1 MSKSNSRFI
10 VPAKS
15 SDAGKA
21 EHKNISIIIPVAGM
35 GSRMKRYGP
44 KCLFPT
50 SKGST
55 ILSKIIKNIRKVYP
69 YCEIIATVGFDAD
82 KVIDSVPKNI
92 RIVENQLYDTT
103 NMVESIRLA
112 LNNAVNDDVIIVNGD
127 LIFNVFA
134 LQNLTKHGSCVVVDS
149 QNRFNKK
156 DEVGVTVIDN
166 MAVNFAYGLP
176 IKWAQI
182 IYLTGKELVKFH
194 EFCNDREK
202 NKMHTFE
209 ILNMVIESGGVFL
222 ADEPKGMQIKEID
235 SLKDL
240 PRWDK

>member
-1 MSKSNSRFI
+1 MAKANSRFI
-10 VPAKS
+10 APAQA

-21 EHKNISIIIPVAGM
+21 EHKNVSVIIPAAGM

-55 ILSKIIKNIRKVYP
+55 ILSKIIKNIKKVYP
-69 YCEIIATVGFDAD
+69 YCEIIAAVGFDAD
-82 KVIDSVPKNI
+82 KVIESVPREI

-103 NMVESIRLA
+103 NMVESIRLS
-112 LNNAVNDDVIIVNGD
+112 LNNAVHNDVIIVNGD
-127 LIFNVFA
+127 LIFNVFT
-134 LQNLTKHGSCVVVDS
+134 LQNLTKYGSCVVVDS
-149 QNRFNKK
+149 QDRFNR
-156 DEVGVTVIDN
+156 DEVGVTVVEN

-176 IKWAQI
+176 VKWAQI
-182 IYLTGKELVKFH
+182 IYLTGRELSIFRKI
-194 EFCNDREK
+194 CNDREN

-209 ILNMVIESGGVFL
+209 ILNKVIESGGTL
-222 ADEPKGMQIKEID
+222 IADEPKGMQIKEID

-240 PRWDK
+240 PSWDK